1 MELVVAGFTGAGAA
15 SNASC
20 QRVGHCARHCR
31 SSSAGTK
38 HRSLLGWKLQHG
50 GDAGRLCS
58 RRQRMGDTDEFK
70 PDAGLD
76 DLELL
81 NGDVNP

>member
-1 MELVVAGFTGAGAA
+1 M
-15 SNASC
+15 
-20 QRVGHCARHCR
+20 QRCL
-31 SSSAGTK
+31 K

-58 RRQRMGDTDEFK
+58 RRQRMGDAERFK

-81 NGDVNP
+81 KGDVNLTPTLTTIHDPRSTIHDPRSTIHDP

>member
-1 MELVVAGFTGAGAA
+1 M
-15 SNASC
+15 
-20 QRVGHCARHCR
+20 
-31 SSSAGTK
+31 
-38 HRSLLGWKLQHG
+38 QHG